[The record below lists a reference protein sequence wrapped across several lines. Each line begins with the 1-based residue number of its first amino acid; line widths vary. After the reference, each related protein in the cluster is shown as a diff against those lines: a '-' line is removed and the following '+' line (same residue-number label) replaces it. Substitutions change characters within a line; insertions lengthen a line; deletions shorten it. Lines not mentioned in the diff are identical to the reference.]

1 VTWFCL
7 TCFAQLP
14 KTAETCVR
22 CGADQAGS
30 DRDFEAAL
38 VAALQHPLHD
48 RRLLAARVIGRRRAV
63 TAVSA
68 LISVAEDARDP
79 YLAAEAARA
88 LVAIGTAEGM
98 AVVRRLAR
106 DGPVVARSAAREALG
121 GAPSRQASAATGNV
135 CPVTCAAV
143 AVSWEPPIVT
153 K

>member
-14 KTAETCVR
+14 ETAETCVR

-48 RRLLAARVIGRRRAV
+48 RRLLAARVLGRRRAV

-88 LVAIGTAEGM
+88 LVAIGTAE
-98 AVVRRLAR
+98 AW
-106 DGPVVARSAAREALG
+106 
-121 GAPSRQASAATGNV
+121 PSFVGSPATGQ
-135 CPVTCAAV
+135 
-143 AVSWEPPIVT
+143 
-153 K
+153 